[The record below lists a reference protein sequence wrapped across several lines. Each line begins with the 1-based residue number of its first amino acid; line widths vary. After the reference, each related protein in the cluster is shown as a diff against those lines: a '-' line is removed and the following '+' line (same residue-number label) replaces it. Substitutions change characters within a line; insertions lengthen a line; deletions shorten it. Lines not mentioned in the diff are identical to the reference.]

1 MKNVGNLDKVIRFL
15 LAAVFVYLFY
25 AGVVTGWLGY
35 LLLGLAGIFV
45 VTSLMG
51 TCPIYSVLGI
61 RTCPAPKQ

>member
-25 AGVVTGWLGY
+25 AGVATGWLGY
-35 LLLGLAGIFV
+35 LLLGLAGILV